1 MSKTTINNIDL
12 NIGLKTEYTIN
23 GNKDLVIK
31 LNTSDMGIISRLDET
46 IPKLNDLESQYA
58 GLFEDNNDNTEEAL
72 GVFTTKF
79 KELDKEARDIVN
91 YLFDYDICSVCASC
105 GTMFDLQDGE
115 YRFAVIIETL
125 LNLYTDTIQSEL
137 DKRLAKM
144 KKRTEKYVNRD
155 HKRKGSK

>member
-58 GLFEDNNDNTEEAL
+58 GLFEDNNDNAEESL
-72 GVFTTKF
+72 SVFTTKF

-91 YLFDYDICSVCASC
+91 YLFDYDICSVCASS

-115 YRFAVIIETL
+115 YRFVVILETL
-125 LNLYTDTIQSEL
+125 LNLYSDTIQSEL

>member
-31 LNTSDMGIISRLDET
+31 LNTSDMGIIARLDET
-46 IPKLNDLESQYA
+46 IPKLNELESQYA
-58 GLFEDNNDNTEEAL
+58 ELFEDNNDNAEEAL

-91 YLFDYDICSVCASC
+91 YLFDYDICSVCASG

-115 YRFAVIIETL
+115 YRFAVILETL

-137 DKRLAKM
+137 NKRLAKM
-144 KKRTEKYVNRD
+144 KKRTEKYVNKD

>member
-46 IPKLNDLESQYA
+46 IPKLNELESQYA
-58 GLFEDNNDNTEEAL
+58 GLFEDNNDNADEAL
-72 GVFTTKF
+72 GVFTAKF

-91 YLFDYDICSVCASC
+91 YLFDYDICSVCASG

-115 YRFAVIIETL
+115 YRFVVILETL
-125 LNLYTDTIQSEL
+125 LNLYSDTIQSEL